1 MPSTPVKRYNLS
13 VSFLTSRMRVP
24 NLTFALLSFSS
35 LLAAQN
41 LPAGTALPVAVGT
54 TLTAKGSK
62 AGEKFSGKL
71 MQEVR
76 LPSGPV
82 VPSGSRV
89 TGHVVSA
96 KKPGGGTASLTV
108 QFDQLQDEHRAIPL
122 NVSVRAVVGSNSV
135 FNAGLPSGN
144 NTDQDPSDIWV
155 TRQVGGEYVFR
166 ARGSV
171 ESDKGKVGVWTRNG
185 VWGKLQASD
194 NCEDSQ
200 SNGDVQ
206 ALWVFST
213 TACGVYDLPD
223 TTLAHPGNMPPVGQ
237 VTLQSTKNV
246 ELHGG
251 SGWLLI
257 VNPVAA
263 NAGGK

>member
-1 MPSTPVKRYNLS
+1 M
-13 VSFLTSRMRVP
+13 
-24 NLTFALLSFSS
+24 LSFKFVFATLSFGS

-54 TLTAKGSK
+54 ALTAKGSK
-62 AGEKFSGKL
+62 AGEKINGKL
-71 MQEVR
+71 MQDLR
-76 LPSGPV
+76 LPSGAV
-82 VPSGSRV
+82 IKSGAHV
-89 TGHVVSA
+89 AGHVVST
-96 KKPGGGTASLTV
+96 KKPGAGGSSLVV
-108 QFDQLQDEHRAIPL
+108 QFDQLQNEHESIPL
-122 NVSVRAVVGSNSV
+122 NVSARAVAGSNSV

-144 NTDQDPSDIWV
+144 NTNQDPSDSWV

-166 ARGSV
+166 ARGKV
-171 ESDKGKVGVWTRNG
+171 ESDRGQVGIWDGRG
-185 VWGKLQASD
+185 VWGKLQSVE

-200 SNGDVQ
+200 ISSDIQ

-223 TTLAHPGNMPPVGQ
+223 TTLAHAGNSPPLGQ
-237 VTLQSTKNV
+237 ITFQSTKNV

-257 VNPVAA
+257 VNPVPA
-263 NAGGK
+263 NADGNAAGK